1 MYADSV
7 DKSDR
12 AFREHCFLE
21 EVFNLRLALLGSV
34 LVLCVRGL
42 TCVFCGRTGDSCYS
56 TEGHMTHKTAPR
68 APVCESGT

>member
-1 MYADSV
+1 MYADSG
-7 DKSDR
+7 DKSDK
-12 AFREHCFLE
+12 AFRERGCSE
-21 EVFNLRLALLGSV
+21 DVFNLQLALLCSV

-42 TCVFCGRTGDSCYS
+42 TCGFCGRTGDSCYS